1 MKFFTNIIK
10 VIVIFL
16 TILSINR
23 ISFEMNNGTVY
34 NDNYNKTIDLTAM
47 SVKLEEIRMKD
58 LFYPLDTY
66 VGDMTAYVADC
77 PLCTGYLGCNNQN
90 VLDGTT
96 IYNDD
101 QYGAVRIVASSKNLK
116 CGSII
121 SFDYDGVETLGI
133 VLDRGVLGTDIDLLV
148 NDLDYAYK
156 FGRRNISYDILRF
169 GWSRSNS

>member
-1 MKFFTNIIK
+1 MKVFTNFIKILIIL
-10 VIVIFL
+10 IALF
-16 TILSINR
+16 SINKV
-23 ISFEMNNGTVY
+23 SFNMDNKKVL
-34 NDNYNKTIDLTAM
+34 NDNYNKTLDLTAM
-47 SVKLEEIRMKD
+47 SVKIEEIRMKD

-77 PLCTGYLGCNNQN
+77 PLCTGYLGCNGQN
-90 VLDGTT
+90 VLDRTT

-148 NDLDYAYK
+148 DDLDYAYK

>member
-1 MKFFTNIIK
+1 MKNFMNILKI
-10 VIVIFL
+10 IVIIITMF
-16 TILSINR
+16 SINK
-23 ISFEMNNGTVY
+23 ISFEKDSATVF
-34 NDNYNKTIDLTAM
+34 NDNYNKTLDLTAM
-47 SVKLEEIRMKD
+47 SVKIEEIRMKD
-58 LFYPLDTY
+58 LFYPLDTF

-77 PLCTGYLGCNNQN
+77 PLCTGYLGCNGQN

-96 IYNDD
+96 IYNDN
-101 QYGAVRIVASSKNLK
+101 QYGDVRIVASSKNLK

-148 NDLDYAYK
+148 DDLTYAYQ

-169 GWSRSNS
+169 GWSRSDS